1 VTSGAIGELVEVE
14 PTEADLTKPGETGM
28 RRKCKGTAVGEL
40 VIPGLDKISFVLIS
54 DK

>member
-14 PTEADLTKPGETGM
+14 PTEADLTKPGE
-28 RRKCKGTAVGEL
+28 
-40 VIPGLDKISFVLIS
+40 IPGLDKISFVLIS